1 MKIVESHLKGL
12 FMISEELH
20 QDMRGFLTEMYR
32 KDLFVQSGVDVSFVQ
47 ENRSRSKKNVIRGL
61 HFQWQPKLGK
71 LIRVS
76 RGRAFLVAADIKKTS
91 PTFGTWFGSEMGED
105 SFTQMYV
112 SPGLATGFCAL
123 TEFVDIQ
130 YEYTAY
136 YNPDGESNILWND
149 ATFKIVWPISHP
161 ILSDRDKNA
170 QTLEEWMKRPESDA
184 W

>member
-1 MKIVESHLKGL
+1 MKIIESSLHGL
-12 FMISEELH
+12 YIIQEEPH
-20 QDMRGFLTEMYR
+20 QDTRGFLTEMYR
-32 KDLFVQSGVDVSFVQ
+32 KDLFAQSGIDVSFIQ

-76 RGRAFLVAADIKKTS
+76 RGKAFLVAADIKKTS

-105 SFTQMYV
+105 SFTQMYA

-136 YNPDGESNILWND
+136 YNSGGESNILWND
-149 ATFKIVWPISHP
+149 VTFNIAWPISHP
-161 ILSDRDKNA
+161 ILSDRDEHA
-170 QTLEEWMKRPESDA
+170 ETLQEWMRRPESDI